1 MTTFAVIG
9 TNFITE
15 RFLTAARACPDF
27 RLGTVYSR
35 SLERARTFASRWGAS
50 DVCDSLDALC
60 SSPSVEAVYVASPN
74 VLHAPQAIQLLRA
87 GKHVLC
93 EKPVAPSADDLE
105 KMLLAAEEGGALLL
119 EAMRPAFA
127 PSVRVIRK
135 NMERLGPIR
144 RIVIPYC
151 QYSSR
156 YDKFKSG
163 IRENAFDPT
172 LCNGALMDIGVYC
185 VNLMILLAGEPRS
198 VLASGYFL
206 KDSIDAYGS
215 VIADY
220 DGMSVQLMYSK
231 INNSVSP
238 CEIEGEKGSLVFGPM
253 PVPRTAKIHW
263 NNGEE
268 ESLECDA
275 GPHDMLYELERFLTF
290 LDDPSQALPYQHN
303 SHLALQVMDEIRR
316 QAGISFECR
325 RERIE
330 P

>member
-1 MTTFAVIG
+1 MMTTFAVIG

-15 RFLTAARACPDF
+15 RFLTAAKDCPDF
-27 RLGTVYSR
+27 HLGTVYSR
-35 SLERARTFASRWGAS
+35 SLERARTFADKWGAP

-60 SSPSVEAVYVASPN
+60 SSPSVKAVYVASPN
-74 VLHAPQAIQLLRA
+74 AYHAQQAIQLLQA

-93 EKPVAPSADDLE
+93 EKPAAPSADDLE
-105 KMLLAAEEGGALLL
+105 KMLLAAKEGGALFL
-119 EAMRPAFA
+119 EAMRPAYA
-127 PSVRVIRK
+127 PSVGVIRE

-185 VNLMILLAGEPRS
+185 VNLMILLAGKPKS

-206 KDSIDAYGS
+206 KNSIDAYGS

-238 CEIEGEKGSLVFGPM
+238 CEIEGEKGSLIFGPM
-253 PVPRTAKIHW
+253 PVPRAAKIHW

-268 ESLECDA
+268 ESLKCEV
-275 GPHDMLYELERFLTF
+275 GPHDMLYELERFLAF
-290 LDDPSQALPYQHN
+290 LENPSQALPYQHN
-303 SHLALQVMDEIRR
+303 SQLALQVMDEIRR
-316 QAGISFECR
+316 QAGIDFQCH
-325 RERIE
+325 
-330 P
+330 

>member
-15 RFLTAARACPDF
+15 RFLTAAKECPAF
-27 RLGTVYSR
+27 QLGTVYSR
-35 SLERARTFASRWGAS
+35 SLERARTFADRWGAS

-93 EKPVAPSADDLE
+93 EKPVAPSAAALE
-105 KMLLAAEEGGALLL
+105 KMLLAAKEGGALLL

-127 PSVRVIRK
+127 PSVRVIRE

-156 YDKFKSG
+156 YDKFKAG

-185 VNLMILLAGEPRS
+185 VNLMILLVGKPKS

-206 KDSIDAYGS
+206 EDSIDAYGS

-220 DGMSVQLMYSK
+220 DGMSAQLMYSK
-231 INNSVSP
+231 INNSVSQ

-268 ESLECDA
+268 EIL
-275 GPHDMLYELERFLTF
+275 GLGVGQHDMLYELECFLAF
-290 LDDPSQALPYQHN
+290 LNHPSQALPYHHN
-303 SHLALQVMDEIRR
+303 SHLALQVMDEIRH
-316 QAGISFECR
+316 QVGISFER
-325 RERIE
+325 RKEHTK